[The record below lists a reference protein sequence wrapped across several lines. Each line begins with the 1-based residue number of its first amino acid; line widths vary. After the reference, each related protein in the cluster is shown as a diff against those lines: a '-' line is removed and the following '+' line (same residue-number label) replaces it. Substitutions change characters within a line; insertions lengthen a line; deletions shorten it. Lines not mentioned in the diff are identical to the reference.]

1 MIARAKSAN
10 GRRIEVDH
18 VATPNGADRDVP
30 VLRPR
35 KRRLRI
41 GTGPRITAALVTLP
55 LALAAAMLVVCLLL
69 GAIDVLVKG
78 W

>member
-1 MIARAKSAN
+1 MIARAKGSSV
-10 GRRIEVDH
+10 RKVEVDH
-18 VATPNGADRDVP
+18 VATANGADRDVP

-41 GTGPRITAALVTLP
+41 GTGPRITAAVVTLP
-55 LALAAAMLVVCLLL
+55 LAIAAAVLAVCFLL
-69 GAIDVLVKG
+69 GVVDVVVKG